1 MKAKGFTLIELII
14 VIAILAI
21 LAGISLPL
29 YAAYISKAEEAVA
42 KENAHNAMMR
52 YWADNVP
59 LGDYNANFLYK
70 EDDYRIVAIKNGVVL
85 PQIFDKESTAI
96 KAIVDDPT
104 TQDDESVTYSAVATG
119 VEKLYAVTETQ
130 GNSWEG
136 ATAYFVGDSITAGS
150 NISKKYYEHIGEILG
165 LQSANA
171 YGIGGSCISA
181 QSDYGTNNTPLIN
194 RFRSIPSVDLIVIF
208 MGTNDYGHETP
219 LGTMQD
225 STDISF
231 YGALNVIIPGIQ
243 EHNPNS
249 QLIFVTPMHRYGF
262 GTSKITGTK
271 FTDDSLPNGRG
282 HSLADYVNA
291 IKSVCAKYGVPVIDL
306 FSICPIN
313 PSIKSDKDVYFP
325 DGLHPN
331 DAGHAV
337 IAKVLAEQLQCYP
350 NKNSQSSAGQGPAAA
365 QILMQYGNKFSSGY
379 ANNTAR
385 ISSSVN
391 LYLKAG
397 QTVTLKNPGLFEW
410 ALAKTTGPD
419 SSNNEGYYPSASGW
433 TSISSYTIQ
442 QDGYYGVTIKKKDNN
457 EFDFASGMDFQNLYD
472 YVTVN

>member
-1 MKAKGFTLIELII
+1 MKEKGFTLIELII

-21 LAGISLPL
+21 LTGISLPL
-29 YAAYISKAEEAVA
+29 YSSYISKAEESVA

-52 YWADNVP
+52 YFAENIP
-59 LGDYNANFLYK
+59 LGEYTANFLYI
-70 EDDYRIVAIKNGVVL
+70 EAENRIAAIKNGTVL
-85 PQIFDKESTAI
+85 PDIYHAESSAI
-96 KAIVDDPT
+96 KAIADDPA
-104 TQDDESVTYSAVATG
+104 TQDDESLTYSAVATS
-119 VEKLYAVTETQ
+119 VEKLYLVAEVQ

-150 NISKKYYEHIGEILG
+150 GINKKYYEHIGEILS
-165 LQSANA
+165 LQAANA
-171 YGIGGSCISA
+171 HGIGGSCISA
-181 QSDYGTNNTPLIN
+181 QSDYGSGNTPLIN
-194 RFRSIPSVDLIVIF
+194 RYRSIPNVDLIVVF

-219 LGTMQD
+219 LGTIQD

-231 YGALNVIIPGIQ
+231 CGALNVIIPGIQ
-243 EHNPNS
+243 KQNPNS

-262 GTSKITGTK
+262 GTSKITGAK

-282 HSLADYVNA
+282 HCLADYVNA

-313 PSIKSDKDVYFP
+313 PSIKSDKDAYFP

-331 DAGHAV
+331 DAGHEI
-337 IAKVLAEQLQCYP
+337 IAKVLAEQLQRYP
-350 NKNSQSSAGQGPAAA
+350 NKNSQASGGQIPDAV
-365 QILMQYGNKFSSGY
+365 QILMQFGNKFASSH
-379 ANNTAR
+379 ANSVTR
-385 ISSSVN
+385 ISSSIN
-391 LYLKAG
+391 LYLEAG

-410 ALAKTTGPD
+410 ALAKTAGPV
-419 SSNNEGYYPSASGW
+419 SSNNEGYYPSSSGW

-442 QDGYYGVTIKKKDNN
+442 HDGYYGVTIKKKDNN
-457 EFDFASGMDFQNLYD
+457 EFDFASGMDSQNLYD